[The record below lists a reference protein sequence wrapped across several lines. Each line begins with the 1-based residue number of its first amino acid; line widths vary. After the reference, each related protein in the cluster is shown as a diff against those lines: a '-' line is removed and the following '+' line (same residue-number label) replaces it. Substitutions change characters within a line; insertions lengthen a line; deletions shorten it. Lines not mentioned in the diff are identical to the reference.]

1 MSRKTVISLVSFLFV
16 LATVLAACQPQRVVV
31 KTVVVEKKGTPVV
44 VTQVVKETVKETVE
58 VPATQ
63 PVAEKSNLKVLRLVA
78 GSSDIPSI
86 DPSHASQSTEIQVI
100 GTNSIGLV
108 RQNEQTAE
116 IEKGMATSYE
126 VSDDGTVYTFHLMDN
141 VPWVKWDANKGE
153 VVKVQD
159 CEGNDRMVTAEDFKY
174 GVLRTLDPRTA
185 SEYAYVLT
193 PYLKG
198 ADEFN
203 SASTD
208 DPDGLAELASAVG
221 VEVLD
226 PQTIQFTFNTAGVY
240 NLNLL
245 GLWVAH
251 AQPKWLIEGD
261 DCTEARGDRW
271 TEQGFYEG
279 YGPYTLKEWVHD
291 YYMTLVKNPFWPGT
305 ETVPVAKIDEIKL
318 TVLDESTALAEFEAG
333 NLDVTGIPS
342 GDMDRITTDPV
353 LKDMIEQTFT
363 LGTEFYAFNTQLA
376 PTDDA
381 RVRKALSMAID
392 REALV
397 TNVVKGG
404 IPAPFFT
411 NPGVAGGPKPEKYPD
426 LGIRYDPQGAK
437 QLLDEYL
444 TEKGITADQ
453 LQIALMYN
461 TSEGHKQNAEAIQ
474 AMWKEN
480 LGVTVNLINQ
490 EWKVYI
496 KQRTEGKENIYRS
509 SWVQD
514 YPDANNFLFEVF
526 GPGTGY
532 QNVVKWS
539 EGSSY
544 DQFLKLI
551 TDAAVESDP
560 AKRMDLYAQ
569 AEKILVQDEAIV
581 APLFWYSTPVLVRS
595 TVQDLPSITGYD
607 HWEKWDIQ
615 Q

>member
-1 MSRKTVISLVSFLFV
+1 MSRKTVISLVSFLMI
-16 LATVLAACQPQRVVV
+16 LATVLTACQSQPVIQ
-31 KTVVVEKKGTPVV
+31 TVVVEKEGTPVV
-44 VTQVVKETVKETVE
+44 ITQVVKETVKETVE
-58 VPATQ
+58 VPAAPPTAA
-63 PVAEKSNLKVLRLVA
+63 PSGKVLLLSA

-86 DPSHASQSTEIQVI
+86 DPSHASQSIEIQVI
-100 GTNSIGLV
+100 GTTSIGLV
-108 RQNEQTAE
+108 RQNEVTAE
-116 IEKGMATSYE
+116 VENGMATNYDI
-126 VSDDGTVYTFHLMDN
+126 SDDGTVYTFHLLDN

-159 CEGNDRMVTAEDFKY
+159 CNGNDRMVTAEDFKY

-198 ADEFN
+198 ANDFN
-203 SASTD
+203 SASVD
-208 DPDGLAELASAVG
+208 DPEKLDELAAAVG
-221 VEVLD
+221 VNVTD
-226 PQTIQFTFNTAGVY
+226 PQTIQFTFNAAGVY
-240 NLNLL
+240 NLNLI

-261 DCTEARGDRW
+261 DCTEARTDRW
-271 TEQGFYEG
+271 TEQGFYQG
-279 YGPYTLKEWVHD
+279 YGPYTLEEWVHD

-318 TVLDESTALAEFEAG
+318 TVLEESTALAEFEAG
-333 NLDVTGIPS
+333 NLDVTTIPS
-342 GDMDRITTDPV
+342 GDMDRIITDPQY
-353 LKDMIEQTFT
+353 KDLIQQTAT
-363 LGTEFYAFNTQLA
+363 LGTEFYAFNYQLA

-392 REALV
+392 RESLV

-404 IPAPFFT
+404 VPAPFFT
-411 NPGVAGGPKPEKYPD
+411 NPGVAGGPKVEKYPD
-426 LGIRYDPQGAK
+426 LGIRFDPQGAK

-444 TEKGITADQ
+444 AEKGTTADQ
-453 LQIALMYN
+453 LQIALLFN
-461 TSEGHKQNAEAIQ
+461 TTEGNKQTAEAIQ
-474 AMWKEN
+474 AMWKDN

-490 EWKVYI
+490 ERKVYLT
-496 KQRTEGKENIYRS
+496 QRKEGKENIYRS

-526 GPGTGY
+526 GPGAGY
-532 QNVVKWS
+532 QQVVDWY
-539 EGSSY
+539 EGPSY

-569 AEKILVQDEAIV
+569 AEKILVEDEAIV
-581 APLFWYSTPVLVRS
+581 APLYWYSTPVLIRA

-607 HWEKWDIQ
+607 HWEKWDILQ
-615 Q
+615 

>member
-1 MSRKTVISLVSFLFV
+1 MSRKTVLSLVSFFV
-16 LATVLAACQPQRVVV
+16 ILSTVLSACQSEPIIQ
-31 KTVVVEKKGTPVV
+31 TVVVEKEGTPVV
-44 VTQVVKETVKETVE
+44 VTQIVKETVKETVE
-58 VPATQ
+58 VPVAQ
-63 PVAEKSNLKVLRLVA
+63 PAEQPSGKVLLLSA

-86 DPSHASQSTEIQVI
+86 DPSHSTQSIEIQVI
-100 GTNSIGLV
+100 GTTSIGLV
-108 RQNEQTAE
+108 RQNEETAE
-116 IEKGMATSYE
+116 VETGAAASYD
-126 VSDDGTVYTFHLMDN
+126 VSADGTVYTFHLLDN
-141 VPWVKWDANKGE
+141 VPWVKWDANRGE

-159 CEGNDRMVTAEDFKY
+159 CDGNDRVVTAQDFKY
-174 GVLRTLDPRTA
+174 GVMRTLDPRTA

-208 DPDGLAELASAVG
+208 DAEQLDALAAAVG
-221 VEVLD
+221 VEVID
-226 PQTIQFTFNTAGVY
+226 PQTIQFAFNAAGVY

-251 AQPKWLIEGD
+251 AQPEWLIEGS

-271 TEQGFYEG
+271 TEQGFYQG

-305 ETVPVAKIDEIKL
+305 DTVPGAKIDEIKL
-318 TVLDESTALAEFEAG
+318 TVLEESTALAEFEAG
-333 NLDVTGIPS
+333 NLDSTSIPA
-342 GDMDRITTDPV
+342 GDMDRIIIDPQY
-353 LKDMIEQTFT
+353 KDMVQQTFT
-363 LGTEFYAFNTQLA
+363 LGTEFYAFNYQLP

-397 TNVVKGG
+397 VNVVKGG
-404 IPAPFFT
+404 NPAPFFT
-411 NPGVAGGPKPEKYPD
+411 NPGVAGGPKLDKYPD
-426 LGIRYDPQGAK
+426 LGVRFDPQGAK

-444 TEKGITADQ
+444 AENGVTADQ
-453 LQIALMYN
+453 LQISLLFN
-461 TSEGHKQNAEAIQ
+461 TTEGNKQTAEAIQ

-490 EWKVYI
+490 ERKVYLQ
-496 KQRTEGKENIYRS
+496 QRKEGKENIYRS

-526 GPGTGY
+526 GPGSGY
-532 QNVVKWS
+532 QQVVDWY
-539 EGSSY
+539 EGPGY
-544 DQFLKLI
+544 DQFLELI
-551 TDAAVESDP
+551 TSAAVESDP
-560 AKRMDLYAQ
+560 GTRMDLYAQ
-569 AEKILVQDEAIV
+569 AEKVMVEDEAII
-581 APLFWYSTPVLVRS
+581 APLYWYSTPILVRPS
-595 TVQDLPSITGYD
+595 VMDLSSITGYD

-615 Q
+615 E

>member
-1 MSRKTVISLVSFLFV
+1 MSRKTVISLVSFLLI
-16 LATVLAACQPQRVVV
+16 LATVLAACQSQPVIE
-31 KTVVVEKKGTPVV
+31 TVVVEKEGTPVV
-44 VTQVVKETVKETVE
+44 ITQVVKETVKETVE
-58 VPATQ
+58 VPVTQ
-63 PVAEKSNLKVLRLVA
+63 PRAEESSLKVLRLNS
-78 GSSDIPSI
+78 GTSDIPTI
-86 DPSHASQSTEIQVI
+86 DPSHATQSMEIQVI
-100 GTNSIGLV
+100 GTTSIGLV
-108 RQNEQTAE
+108 RQNEETAE
-116 IEKGMATSYE
+116 VEKGMATSYD
-126 VSDDGTVYTFHLMDN
+126 VSDDGTVYTFHLLDN

-203 SASTD
+203 SPSTD
-208 DPDGLAELASAVG
+208 DPAKLDELAAAVG
-221 VEVLD
+221 VEVID
-226 PQTIQFTFNTAGVY
+226 PQTIQFTFNAAGVY

-261 DCTEARGDRW
+261 DCTEAHSDRW
-271 TEQGFYEG
+271 TEQGFYQG

-291 YYMTLVKNPFWPGT
+291 YYMTLVKNPYWPGT

-318 TVLDESTALAEFEAG
+318 TVLEESTALAEFEAG
-333 NLDVTGIPS
+333 NLDSSGIPS
-342 GDMDRITTDPV
+342 GDMDRITTDPMY
-353 LKDMIEQTFT
+353 KDLIEQTIT

-392 REALV
+392 RESLV

-404 IPAPFFT
+404 VPALFFT
-411 NPGVAGGPKPEKYPD
+411 NPGVAGAPKPEKYPD
-426 LGIRYDPQGAK
+426 LGIRFDPQGAK

-444 TEKGITADQ
+444 AEKGTTADQ

-474 AMWKEN
+474 AMWKDN

-490 EWKVYI
+490 EWKVYLQ
-496 KQRTEGKENIYRS
+496 QRREGKENIYRS

-514 YPDANNFLFEVF
+514 YPDANNFLYEVF
-526 GPGTGY
+526 GPGAGY
-532 QNVVKWS
+532 QSVVDWT
-539 EGSSY
+539 EGPSY

-560 AKRMDLYAQ
+560 AKRMDLYSQ
-569 AEKILVQDEAIV
+569 AEKILVQDEAVI
-581 APLFWYSTPVLVRS
+581 APLFWYSTPVLYRAS
-595 TVQDLPSITGYD
+595 VQHPISITGYD